1 MFRFLIGALVMGVM
15 VLAFSGKL
23 DDVFN
28 GGMEMLP
35 DAVSER
41 IPFYNAPH
49 PLAEAIPIAPTIDTP
64 DAMET
69 QQGSTVSP
77 EATEE
82 PVMEEAVPEFDVI
95 SVYDGDTIT
104 VDHQG
109 MPIRVRL
116 AGIDAPE
123 SDQPG
128 GPRAQNYL
136 EACAGDDVVVAVID
150 IDQYGRQVAFVYSHD
165 GAAESCNVSLVRA
178 GLAYAYYNP
187 TFEIMEAEA
196 QAREAGRGV
205 WADPEAIVP
214 SDWRR
219 QQRSE

>member
-1 MFRFLIGALVMGVM
+1 MFRFLLGAVIMGVM
-15 VLAFSGKL
+15 VLAFTGKL

-28 GGMEMLP
+28 GGMGMLP
-35 DAVSER
+35 DGVSER
-41 IPFYNAPH
+41 IPFYNQPH
-49 PLAEAIPIAPTIDTP
+49 ELGEAIPIAPTIQTP

-69 QQGSTVSP
+69 AQGSTVSP

-82 PVMEEAVPEFDVI
+82 PVVEEAVPEFEVI

-128 GPRAQNYL
+128 GPRAQFYL
-136 EACAGDDVVVAVID
+136 EACAGDDVVVNVID
-150 IDQYGRQVAFVYSHD
+150 IDQYGRQVAFVYSHAD
-165 GAAESCNVSLVRA
+165 SVESCNTSLVRA

-196 QAREAGRGV
+196 EAREAGYGV
-205 WADPEAIVP
+205 WSDPDAIVP
-214 SDWRR
+214 SEWRK